1 MDVPAVVGG
10 EENIKK
16 LREPFN
22 FSWFLKTVLYLL
34 KEDNNWKFWSKKIIL
49 SLSNKIIK
57 KLI

>member
-10 EENIKK
+10 EENMKN
-16 LREPFN
+16 LREPIN
-22 FSWFLKTVLYLL
+22 SSWFLNTVLYLL
-34 KEDNNWKFWSKKIIL
+34 KEDNNWKFSSKKIIL